1 MHSLRLLLTLVLSTT
16 LLACVAPGPNRPDDP
31 EVVVYG
37 GTSGGIACAVQLA
50 RHGRTV
56 VLLEP
61 THRVGGLSTSGL
73 GATDIGNKAAVGGIS
88 REFYR
93 RLRAHY
99 ADANAWVHEPA
110 AEFKGRG
117 HRPGEDAAWTFEPK
131 VALGIFD
138 EMLREAGVPVVH
150 GARLD
155 LGPGG
160 VTVEDGRIVALRTVD
175 GQTYR
180 ARCFVDATY
189 EGDLLAKAG
198 VSYRVGREANDEHG
212 ETLDG
217 VQVLNATKHQF
228 THDVD
233 PYVVPGDPSSGLLRY
248 VGADGPGEEGAAD
261 HRVQAYCFRLCTTDA
276 PANRIPWPKP
286 AGYDERDFELLLR
299 NFDAGDRR
307 VPWHPVLMPNRKT
320 DTNNNFAISTDAIG
334 LSYGWPEADW
344 EERARIFAEHLY
356 YTQGLL
362 WTLANHPR
370 VPADVQQ
377 EFHKWGLPKD
387 EFVETGNW
395 PPQLYVREARRMV
408 SDVVLAEAHCR
419 GLEVVDDPIGLG
431 AYGMDSHNVQR
442 YVDAEGRVRNE
453 GDVQVHG
460 FTPYGISYR
469 SIVPSRSEC
478 TNLLVP
484 VCLSSTHIA
493 FGSARM
499 EPVFMV
505 LGHSAA
511 TAAHLALA
519 QSGVVQDVSY
529 ADLRAELLAADQ
541 VLAWEGPK
549 KQLPTGL
556 DPTKLG
562 GIVVDD
568 TAARFT
574 GAWQTSDSVKP
585 FVGAGYSHDGEAA
598 PGTSKV
604 TFEVYVTEPGRYSA
618 QIAWQPHPNRATGK
632 ATVRHRAIQVATDV
646 DQREAPPI
654 DGLWLEVTNLDVS
667 VEEPVLIEL
676 ERVGPEGFLVI
687 DAARLVRVDS
697 DQG

>member
-1 MHSLRLLLTLVLSTT
+1 MQRLRLLLALFLSTA
-16 LLACVAPGPNRPDDP
+16 LLACAAPAPGGPDDP

-50 RHGRTV
+50 RHGRSV

-88 REFYR
+88 REFYQ
-93 RLRAHY
+93 RLRTHY
-99 ADANAWVHEPA
+99 GDDAAWVQEA
-110 AEFKGRG
+110 AADFKGRG
-117 HRPGEDAAWTFEPK
+117 HRPNEDAAWTFEPK
-131 VALGIFD
+131 AALQVFE
-138 EMLREAGVPVVH
+138 EMLTEAGVPVVH

-155 LGPGG
+155 LGAGG
-160 VTVEDGRIVALRTVD
+160 VTVEDGRIVAIRTVD
-175 GQTYR
+175 GRIYR

-198 VSYRVGREANDEHG
+198 VSYRVGREANAEHG

-217 VQVLNATKHQF
+217 VQVQNATKHQF
-228 THDVD
+228 THDID

-248 VGADGPGEEGAAD
+248 VAADGPGEEGDAD

-276 PANRIPWPKP
+276 PDNRLPWPKP
-286 AGYDERDFELLLR
+286 PGYDEKDFELLLR

-344 EERARIFAEHLY
+344 DERARIFADHLY

-370 VPADVQQ
+370 VPADVQKD
-377 EFHKWGLPKD
+377 FHKWGLARD

-408 SDVVLAEAHCR
+408 SDVVLAEKHCR
-419 GLEVVDDPIGLG
+419 GLEVVDDPVGLG

-442 YVDAEGRVRNE
+442 YVDAQGRVRNE

-469 SIVPSRSEC
+469 SIVPRRGEC

-519 QSGVVQDVSY
+519 GNGVVQDVRY
-529 ADLRAELLAADQ
+529 DELRKELLAADQ
-541 VLAWEGPK
+541 TLAWVGEK
-549 KQLPTGL
+549 KPLPTGL
-556 DPTKLG
+556 DPAKLTG
-562 GIVVDD
+562 SVVDD
-568 TAARFT
+568 RAARFT
-574 GAWQTSDSVKP
+574 GSWQQSDSVKP

-598 PGTSKV
+598 PGTAKA
-604 TFEVYVTEPGRYSA
+604 TFEIFVLQPGKYSA
-618 QIAWQPHPNRATGK
+618 QLAWQPHPNRAVGK
-632 ATVRHRAIQVATDV
+632 ASVRHGSTSVDADV
-646 DQREAPPI
+646 DQRRTPPI
-654 DGLWLEVTNLDVS
+654 DGLWLEVTQLSVS
-667 VEEPVLIEL
+667 MEEPVIIEL
-676 ERVGPEGFLVI
+676 ERVSPEGFLVI
-687 DAARLVRVDS
+687 DAARLVRIEEK
-697 DQG
+697 

>member
-1 MHSLRLLLTLVLSTT
+1 MSRLRLLFVLTLSTW
-16 LLACVAPGPNRPDDP
+16 LLACAAPGSRRPDDP
-31 EVVVYG
+31 EVIVYG

-88 REFYR
+88 REFYQ

-99 ADANAWVHEPA
+99 ANDGAWVQEA
-110 AEFKGRG
+110 AADFAGRG
-117 HRPGEDAAWTFEPK
+117 HRPNEDAAWTFEPK
-131 VALGIFD
+131 VALEIFED
-138 EMLREAGVPVVH
+138 MLEEAGIPVVH

-198 VSYRVGREANDEHG
+198 VSYRVGREANAEHG

-217 VQVLNATKHQF
+217 VQVRNATKHQF

-233 PYVVPGDPSSGLLRY
+233 PYVVPGDPASGLLRW
-248 VGADGPGEEGAAD
+248 VSADEAGEEGAAD

-276 PANRIPWPKP
+276 PDNRLPWPKP

-307 VPWHPVLMPNRKT
+307 IPWHPVLMPNRKT

-334 LSYGWPEADW
+334 LSYGWPEGDW
-344 EERARIFAEHLY
+344 EDRARIFAEHLY

-370 VPADVQQ
+370 VPEEVRAD
-377 EFHKWGLPKD
+377 FHKWGLTKD

-408 SDVVLAEAHCR
+408 SDVVLAEKHCR
-419 GLEVVDDPIGLG
+419 GLEVVDDPVGLG
-431 AYGMDSHNVQR
+431 AYGMDSHNVHR
-442 YVDAEGRVRNE
+442 YVDANGHVRNE

-519 QSGVVQDVSY
+519 GNGVVQDVPY
-529 ADLRAELLAADQ
+529 PALRAELLAANQ
-541 VLAWEGPK
+541 TLAWEGPK
-549 KQLPTGL
+549 KELPTGL
-556 DPTKLG
+556 DPTKLEG
-562 GIVVDD
+562 LVIDD
-568 TAARFT
+568 LDARFT
-574 GAWQTSDSVKP
+574 GSWQRSDSIKP

-598 PGTSKV
+598 PGTCKA
-604 TFEVYVTEPGRYSA
+604 TFEFFVTEPGRYRA
-618 QIAWQPHPNRATGK
+618 EIAWQPHANRATAQ
-632 ATVRHRAIQVATDV
+632 ATVRQGGSHVTASI
-646 DQREAPPI
+646 DQRHTPPI
-654 DGLWLEVTNLDVS
+654 DGLWKHFGTMTFN
-667 VEEPVLIEL
+667 VEQPVLIEV
-676 ERVGPEGFLVI
+676 ERAGTEGFLVI
-687 DAARLVRVDS
+687 DAARLVRVTD
-697 DQG
+697 G